1 VTEERR
7 FELLRELGRLLARF
21 GPESFANLAAY
32 LREPGTVADLSE
44 ILDRVAEAGRQRG
57 RSRREGSQRPSNLRG
72 WLSAL
77 REREPVKGALIGDF
91 YDAVVSRQVLPTL
104 GELRRFASDNGLG
117 PVNATSRDKAVGPLV
132 RALASRS
139 EEEIRSFMARIA
151 EVGKGGDRTLQ
162 GWADLILRKHQ

>member
-1 VTEERR
+1 MTEERR

-21 GPESFANLAAY
+21 GPEPFADLAAY

-57 RSRREGSQRPSNLRG
+57 RPRREGSQRPSSLRG

-77 REREPVKGALIGDF
+77 RETEPVKGALIGDF
-91 YDAVVSRQVLPTL
+91 YDAVVSKQVLPTL
-104 GELRRFASDNGLG
+104 GELRRFAGDNGLG
-117 PVNATSRDKAVGPLV
+117 PVNATTRDKAVGPLV

-139 EEEIRSFMARIA
+139 EDEIRSFMARTV
-151 EVGKGGDRTLQ
+151 EVAKGGDRTLQ